1 MRQPAPGNRYTAPV
15 PRHAPFN
22 EKALRHQRR
31 GSLLGAALI
40 AACYPIDLI
49 QPNARA
55 TMLIRTGW
63 AAAVLFAAWSQQRD
77 RVRLAVAGG
86 HLAGTA
92 TGAAVVSIV
101 ALTGG
106 TRSLFEGMF
115 LAAPFAVLVAFPD
128 LPFAAAITGL
138 FGVVGG
144 FAIRWAEGHDALQL
158 AAWCVLSGAMAV
170 LAVFGTVM
178 TRRLFADE
186 VSAAKARVAAMEAL
200 AESERA
206 RLDSERRRAEAEAL
220 LDAGRLAAGVVHEMS
235 SPLAA
240 LRTNLRSL
248 AHEELPPAERA
259 EVLADAVDGV
269 EKITDVVSALGR
281 SIHPLAPRRLGE

>member
-1 MRQPAPGNRYTAPV
+1 M
-15 PRHAPFN
+15 PRDLHFAD
-22 EKALRHQRR
+22 KALRYQRR

-40 AACYPIDLI
+40 AACYPIDFI
-49 QPNARA
+49 QPNFRLTA
-55 TMLIRTGW
+55 LIRTGW
-63 AAAVLFAAWSQQRD
+63 VAAVLFAAWSQQRG
-77 RVRLAVAGG
+77 RIRLAVAGG

-92 TGAAVVSIV
+92 TGAAVVSII

-128 LPFAAAITGL
+128 LPSAAAITGL
-138 FGVVGG
+138 FGVMGG
-144 FAIRWAEGHDALQL
+144 FLIRFEEGQSPVQL
-158 AAWCVLSGAMAV
+158 GAWCVLSGAMAI

-186 VSAAKARVAAMEAL
+186 VAAANDRVDAMEAL
-200 AESERA
+200 AGSERA
-206 RLDSERRRAEAEAL
+206 RVEADRLRAEAEAL
-220 LDAGRLAAGVVHEMS
+220 LEAGRLAAGVVHEMS

-248 AHEELPPAERA
+248 AGDDLPPAERA
-259 EVLADAVDGV
+259 EVLADAVAGV

-281 SIHPLAPRRLGE
+281 SIHPVAPRRLGE